1 MKNVLIVDDDLDVV
15 GLIDWNLNK
24 WGYRTSA
31 ALNGI
36 EAMKRIEE
44 YKPDL
49 VLLDLMMPE
58 MDGWAL
64 CRWIKRNEDDD
75 VRKTPVIII
84 SARKDPLDKVV
95 GLNMGADDYISKPFD
110 IMELGLRIKKLIN
123 RSVCNQNINFLS

>member
-49 VLLDLMMPE
+49 VILDLMMPE

-64 CRWIKRNEDDD
+64 CRWIKGNEDGD

-95 GLNMGADDYISKPFD
+95 GLNIGADDYISKPFD

-123 RSVCNQNINFLS
+123 RSVCNQNINTLS